1 MRSYAQ
7 YCPLARALEVVGDRW
22 TLLVLRELFLSP
34 KRFTDI
40 EQRLPGIA
48 PNLLSSRLK
57 DLEAAGLVTRRRL
70 DPPAASTVYELTDRG
85 RGLESAVLELARWG
99 VQFLGSYSGED
110 AFSIE
115 WLIPV
120 LDEVADRDAAR
131 GVWETYEF
139 RIDDAR
145 MWARIADGDVTVH
158 AGEPPQAA
166 DLLVETDLQTFVGL
180 GFETVT
186 PNEAI
191 ASGRMRVAGDPAA
204 GARALAILSP
214 AKILRTLAAA
224 QTIPIK

>member
-1 MRSYAQ
+1 MRSYEQ
-7 YCPLARALEVVGDRW
+7 YCPLARALDVIGDRW
-22 TLLVLRELFLSP
+22 TLLVARELFLSP

-99 VQFLGSYSGED
+99 VQFLGSFSGEE
-110 AFSIE
+110 AFNIE
-115 WLIPV
+115 WLVPV
-120 LDEVADRDAAR
+120 LDEAADRDAAR

-139 RIDDAR
+139 RIEDAR
-145 MWARIADGDVTVH
+145 MWAKIADGDVAVH
-158 AGEPPQAA
+158 AGGAPQPA
-166 DLLVETDLQTFVGL
+166 DLVVETDLQTFAGL
-180 GFETVT
+180 GFETIT
-186 PNEAI
+186 PTEAI
-191 ASGRMRVAGDPAA
+191 ESGRMRVSGDPGV

-214 AKILRTLAAA
+214 AKILRKLAAA
-224 QTIPIK
+224 